1 MISLNMPIELIVS
14 ILNTYLRSKY
24 KSLSDLCEYEELD
37 LDELN
42 DKLLVN
48 NYEYLEN
55 INQIKYKN

>member
-24 KSLSDLCEYEELD
+24 KSLSDLCEYEEFD

>member
-1 MISLNMPIELIVS
+1 MLSLNMPIELIVS